1 MFSWPPSY
9 ILPTIWTK
17 VSNLVSLDD
26 NTFPHWFS
34 GQFLYNLA
42 HLGLFFLFYRDYFW
56 WDFGKRW
63 TDELKAQMHL
73 PVSKVF
79 FEDTLHT
86 ALWSA
91 KFSVNGSLEIPLFF
105 NLSNLFY
112 LWHSHRL
119 NGRNGNKLCSLKTRS
134 LLSYLSHVDR
144 SLVHPLN

>member
-9 ILPTIWTK
+9 ILATIWTK

-34 GQFLYNLA
+34 GQFLCNLA
-42 HLGLFFLFYRDYFW
+42 HLSLFFLFYWHYFW
-56 WDFGKRW
+56 WDFGKRL
-63 TDELKAQMHL
+63 TDELKGQMHL

-79 FEDTLHT
+79 LRAHCTPHCDLPSFQLM
-86 ALWSA
+86 ALWKS
-91 KFSVNGSLEIPLFF
+91 PFF
-105 NLSNLFY
+105 NLSNLCY

-119 NGRNGNKLCSLKTRS
+119 NGRNGNKWCSLKTRS